1 MAEHTGE
8 VQTSTSSEVSTHV
21 RGRVKWFNNKSG
33 YGFITVSEGERPSD
47 IFVHHSALA
56 VSEEQYKYLVQGEY
70 VEFDIVH
77 VSNGSHEYQASNV
90 RGLNGG
96 KLMCET
102 RHEARV
108 ARVHH
113 ATSQQTKPVAEVET
127 RTDETDNHQHTRGG
141 RGGRGGRGSTTG
153 GRGRGA
159 GRQSQ
164 QQGGSEWLLVRNKS
178 TTQQPSRKPQTATN
192 RRPQVV

>member
-8 VQTSTSSEVSTHV
+8 VQTSTSSDASTHV

-33 YGFITVSEGERPSD
+33 YGFITVSEGENPSD

-77 VSNGSHEYQASNV
+77 VSGGAHECQASNV

-113 ATSQQTKPVAEVET
+113 ATTQQTKQVVET
-127 RTDETDNHQHTRGG
+127 KPDESDNHQKSRGGRGGG
-141 RGGRGGRGSTTG
+141 RGGRGGGRG
-153 GRGRGA
+153 GRGGSA
-159 GRQSQ
+159 GRQT
-164 QQGGSEWLLVRNKS
+164 QGGAEWLLVRNKS
-178 TTQQPSRKPQTATN
+178 APQQPVNKTQ